1 MDIEKT
7 RSQLEAVELCSVVL
21 LTFSSDAGKFRIQ
34 HLATTVLREEKAA
47 FSTAAAA

>member
-21 LTFSSDAGKFRIQ
+21 LTFSLDAGKFRIQ
-34 HLATTVLREEKAA
+34 RLSMTVLQEHESS
-47 FSTAAAA
+47 FSAD